1 MEIALQVAYTAAC
14 REAIV
19 LDNEIALM
27 AHLMRRAGFGA
38 TRDELEA
45 YVSQGYEETVEQLLH
60 PERFPVWEEDIYIRD
75 FPDLQDRT
83 ADKPNE
89 IYWAY
94 RMVATKRPLE
104 EKLALFWHG
113 IFCAGGGKADNTLQV
128 SHQIEMFRQYGF
140 GSLHVLLLELSKD
153 PAMIYYLDNV
163 ENHKDSINE
172 NFGRELLELFSLGVG
187 MDGIA
192 NYTEEDVKACSRAF
206 TGWSIHTPLPAYPY
220 VARKWTSNY
229 DPGDHDYG
237 EKTFLGKTGLWNG
250 EDIIDIIVR
259 QPATARFIAR
269 HLYNFFVADE
279 PPVPYWN
286 NSPPQD
292 TAAIQ
297 LLEATLIKSD
307 YNLRDVLR
315 VLFNSGFFKEALYR
329 KAKSPAEIV
338 IGTLR
343 LIGDFQGPKLGMIEM
358 TSEMNYMGQQ
368 LMNPPT
374 VEGWHTG
381 KDWIDTGT
389 LVSRVNFVAEQLS
402 KTDLPGVQAILE
414 RLTAESN
421 AYTPEGLVD
430 SCLDLLGPM
439 EVSETTHT
447 SLVDHVQKNG
457 PLGQETEA
465 DRSRFQARAVEML
478 QLVAACPEYQ
488 FG

>member
-1 MEIALQVAYTAAC
+1 VA
-14 REAIV
+14 E
-19 LDNEIALM
+19 NSIALM

-38 TRDELEA
+38 TRDELES
-45 YVSQGYEETVEQLLH
+45 YVAQGYEETVEQLLH
-60 PERFPVWEEDIYIRD
+60 PERFPVWEEDLYLRD

-83 ADKPNE
+83 AAKTCE
-89 IYWAY
+89 IYWAF
-94 RMVATKRPLE
+94 RLVATQRPLE
-104 EKLALFWHG
+104 EKIALFWHG
-113 IFCAGGGKADNTLQV
+113 ILCAGGGKGDNTLQV
-128 SHQIEMFRQYGF
+128 SHQIEMFRQYGLKNF
-140 GSLHVLLLELSKD
+140 RDLLVELCKD
-153 PAMIYYLDNV
+153 PAMLYYLDNV

-172 NFGRELLELFSLGVG
+172 NYGRELLELFALGVG
-187 MDGIA
+187 MDGTA

-220 VARKWTSNY
+220 VARRWSFNF
-229 DPGDHDYG
+229 DPGDHDDG
-237 EKTFLGKTGLWNG
+237 EKTFLGETGRWNG

-292 TAAIQ
+292 MAAIE
-297 LLEATLIKSD
+297 LLEKALIESD

-315 VLFNSGFFKEALYR
+315 VLFNSDFFKEALFR

-343 LIGDFQGPKLGMIEM
+343 LIGDFQAPKLGMVDM
-358 TSEMNYMGQQ
+358 TWEMNYMGQE

-381 KDWIDTGT
+381 KDWVDTGT

-402 KTDLPGVQAILE
+402 NTDLPGVQSILE

-439 EVSETTHT
+439 EVSEKTRT
-447 SLVDHVQKNG
+447 SLVEHAQRNG
-457 PLGQETEA
+457 PLGRESEA
-465 DRSRFQARAVEML
+465 DRSRFLARAVEML
-478 QLVAACPEYQ
+478 QLVSACPEYQ